1 MGKISKTS
9 TFLSILG
16 VAGVVATAIMTAK
29 ATPKALKLV
38 EEAEHDKGEELT
50 KLETVKAAAPAY
62 IPTAIVGVSTIACI
76 MGANV
81 LNKKAQASIMSA
93 YALLDSSYGKYRK
106 KVNDIYGEDANATI
120 IEELEEDESYVDD
133 DSDEE
138 KLFFDNTT
146 LKQFRARMKD
156 VIQKVELEGGM
167 ECYIVC
173 TPPEFMMN

>member
-1 MGKISKTS
+1 MGKLSKAS
-9 TFLSILG
+9 TLLSILG
-16 VAGVVATAIMTAK
+16 GVGVVATAVMTAT
-29 ATPKALKLV
+29 ATPKALKMV
-38 EEAEHDKGEELT
+38 EEAEHEKGGDLT

-62 IPTAIVGVSTIACI
+62 IPAAITGVSTIACI

-81 LNKKAQASIMSA
+81 LSKKAQASIMSA
-93 YALLDSSYGKYRK
+93 YALLDTSYGKYRK
-106 KVNDIYGEDANATI
+106 KVNDIYGEEANAAI
-120 IEELEEDESYVDD
+120 IEQLEDDESFVDD

-138 KLFFDNTT
+138 HLFFDNTT

-173 TPPEFMMN
+173 TPPEFMMD